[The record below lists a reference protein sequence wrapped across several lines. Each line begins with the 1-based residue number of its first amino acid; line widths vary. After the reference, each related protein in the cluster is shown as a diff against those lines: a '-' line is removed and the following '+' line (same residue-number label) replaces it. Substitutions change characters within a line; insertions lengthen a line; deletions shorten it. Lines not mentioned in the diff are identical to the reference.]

1 MRGTPR
7 LQEWGVE
14 TAASIG
20 EKASHVSAVATVMR
34 TMVGTLLPGS
44 SVHEPPQVLCT
55 VHLRRAAVRLCYGA
69 GIAAEVPYRQRP
81 RRFGEV
87 LPRARLLLRL
97 HFFEPLP
104 NFFEPLPRAMRCL
117 LGLMAS
123 AALGMRT
130 SRTPSL

>member
-1 MRGTPR
+1 M
-7 LQEWGVE
+7 E

-20 EKASHVSAVATVMR
+20 EKACHVSAVATVMR